1 MEKNQNQVLSGKP
14 NIQSIEALEELID
27 YPADF
32 LRHCAGHADEYY
44 SPFPKKAKVRPYAK
58 KDIPKKVRLINQP
71 LNPLKEVQKRINNNI
86 LAQVSLPDYICGGV
100 KGKSTISNALMHQGS
115 RVLVTLDIENYFPS
129 IRKDHIYQIWHE
141 MLGCS
146 SEVSDILTK
155 ITTYKDYLPQGAP
168 TSTSLANIFIYS
180 IDAPIRDACARLN
193 ISYSVWVDDIAFSG
207 DTAHRII
214 PVALG
219 TLRRAG
225 LKVSR
230 NKFRIAGP
238 GKRKVLTGVTLGPTL
253 SIPSEF
259 ANRLRAG
266 IHKLRIGQIPLE
278 QLEAYT
284 KGIEGNIAYV
294 RNINS
299 DLASRLLRDL
309 ETAKKI
315 LLPTGKPFQE

>member
-14 NIQSIEALEELID
+14 NIASLEELEGLVD
-27 YPADF
+27 YPAEF
-32 LRHCAGHADEYY
+32 LRHCAWHADEYY
-44 SPFPKKAKVRPYAK
+44 SPFPKKPKVRPYARK
-58 KDIPKKVRLINQP
+58 EVSKKVRWINQP
-71 LNPLKEVQKRINNNI
+71 LNPLKEVQKRINNI
-86 LAQVSLPDYICGGV
+86 LAQVRLPDYICGGV
-100 KGKSTISNALMHQGS
+100 KGKSTTSNALMHQGS
-115 RVLVTLDIENYFPS
+115 RVLVTLDIQNYFPS
-129 IRKDHIYQIWHE
+129 IRKDQIYQIWCK
-141 MLGCS
+141 MLDCS

-155 ITTYKDYLPQGAP
+155 ITTYKGYLPQGAP

-180 IDAPIRDACARLN
+180 IDAPIRDACARLDV
-193 ISYSVWVDDIAFSG
+193 SYSVWVDDIAFSG
-207 DTAHRII
+207 DTAPRII
-214 PVALG
+214 PIALG

-253 SIPSEF
+253 SVPSEF

-266 IHKLRIGQIPLE
+266 IHKLRNGQIPPE
-278 QLEAYT
+278 QLEAYI
-284 KGIEGNIAYV
+284 KGLEGNIAYV

-309 ETAKKI
+309 ETAKKKCRR
-315 LLPTGKPFQE
+315 LAKPYKNR